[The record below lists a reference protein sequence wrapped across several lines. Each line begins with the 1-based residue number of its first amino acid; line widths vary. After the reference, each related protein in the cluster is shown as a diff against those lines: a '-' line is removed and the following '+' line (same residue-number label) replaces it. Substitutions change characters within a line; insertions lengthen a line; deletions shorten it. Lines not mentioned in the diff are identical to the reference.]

1 MPENKMTAR
10 AAKKKNSQKHLR
22 VLLNELTA
30 TI

>member
-10 AAKKKNSQKHLR
+10 AAKKNSQKHLR
-22 VLLNELTA
+22 VLLNELRA